1 MENEQNYQELKNA
14 YDQLLQQAQQL
25 QAEYQALR
33 ADKLG
38 EQWSKL
44 IQMMEHKDNYSPE
57 IIKLVEWHLKQLLE
71 KPKKQTAKK

>member
-1 MENEQNYQELKNA
+1 MENDYDKLKEA

-38 EQWSKL
+38 EQWGKL
-44 IQMMEHKDNYSPE
+44 IQMMENKDNYSPD

-71 KPKKQTAKK
+71 KPKKQAVKK

>member
-1 MENEQNYQELKNA
+1 MENDYDKLKEA

-38 EQWSKL
+38 EQWGKL
-44 IQMMEHKDNYSPE
+44 IQMMENKDNYSPE

-71 KPKKQTAKK
+71 KPKKQAVKK